1 MAILY
6 FLIWIILNG
15 RITLEIMIFGIL
27 ISLAVSLFSR
37 KVMGYDAS
45 NNDRILRNLPLLTK
59 YVAVLILEII
69 KAAFNVMK
77 AAVSPGLKP
86 DPVIVTFHSGLPSK
100 FQNVLL
106 ANSITLTPGTFTLE
120 LEGDRFVIHCLRSEY
135 AEGMEDSVFVHL
147 LEKLK

>member
-6 FLIWIILNG
+6 FLIWIVLNG
-15 RITLEIMIFGIL
+15 RITLEIVIFGIL

-37 KVMGYDAS
+37 KVMGYDSS
-45 NNDRILRNLPLLTK
+45 NNARILRNLPLLTR
-59 YVAVLILEII
+59 YVGVLILEIV
-69 KAAFNVMK
+69 KAALSVMK
-77 AAVSPGLKP
+77 VCVSPGAAP

-120 LEGDRFVIHCLRSEY
+120 QDGDRFVIHCLRSEY
-135 AEGMEDSVFVHL
+135 AEGLEDSVFVRL
-147 LEKLK
+147 LRNVR